1 MAFITKPYLLKQTS
15 IIVQQVPTP
24 NTTPKDPLISKGWQ
38 REQYI
43 GISIL
48 FISLI
53 AAIGFLSRRFEYAL
67 IFAFALSV
75 ALIIFFLTV

>member
-1 MAFITKPYLLKQTS
+1 MAFITEKSSLKQTS
-15 IIVQQVPTP
+15 IIVQQVPAP
-24 NTTPKDPLISKGWQ
+24 DTTPQDPLISKGWQ

-53 AAIGFLSRRFEYAL
+53 AAVGFLSRRFEYAL
-67 IFAFALSV
+67 IFAFALSI
-75 ALIIFFLTV
+75 ALIIFFLIV